1 VTERFNPAGGAPA
14 TDAIHREIPP
24 PGGCRMHLQADS
36 PLADPWRNTWD
47 TDSRPDRDI
56 DPCRPGQP
64 GCDCV
69 GTTTTKSSHEEVHHA
84 MTAAVLTRPTPTP
97 RIPTPRVP
105 MSPAPAPL
113 PERTPPTTPAVAY
126 QRVLHRTVRREFRL
140 LAELASWATPDDAE
154 RTGELTRHA
163 DLIARVL
170 LQHHAT
176 ERQLLWPALFR
187 HLPADEQDAA
197 REHVAEWTSRTALL
211 DHTLRDLST
220 HARQWAVART
230 QPARDAFVRAVGRVA
245 TAVDASTG
253 AEECALLPLL
263 GRHLPDSEWAAVAR
277 KAQNTLSGP
286 EQMLVLG
293 LALEDASA
301 IDRARLMAGL
311 SPSARTAW
319 RLFGRRTFRAAV
331 VRLRGAPPAA

>member
-1 VTERFNPAGGAPA
+1 
-14 TDAIHREIPP
+14 
-24 PGGCRMHLQADS
+24 
-36 PLADPWRNTWD
+36 
-47 TDSRPDRDI
+47 
-56 DPCRPGQP
+56 
-64 GCDCV
+64 
-69 GTTTTKSSHEEVHHA
+69 
-84 MTAAVLTRPTPTP
+84 MTAVLPRPTQPISTP
-97 RIPTPRVP
+97 RIPTPRAP
-105 MSPAPAPL
+105 MTPAPRPN
-113 PERTPPTTPAVAY
+113 TPAVAY

-140 LAELASWATPDDAE
+140 LADLASWATPDDAS
-154 RTGELTRHA
+154 RAADLTAHA

-187 HLPADEQDAA
+187 HVPDAEQDLA
-197 REHVAEWTSRTALL
+197 RQQVADWTSRTALL
-211 DHTLRDLST
+211 DHTLRDLSM
-220 HARQWAVART
+220 HARQWAVAQT
-230 QPARDAFVRAVGRVA
+230 EPGRDAFARACARVA
-245 TAVDASTG
+245 DAVDASTG
-253 AEECALLPLL
+253 AEECALLPLI
-263 GRHLPDSEWAAVAR
+263 GRHLPDDEWVAVAR
-277 KAQNTLSGP
+277 AAQNTLSGT